1 MLYTPSEVETSFLS
15 IDYQGLKRIG
25 YKVILFDLD
34 NTLAPYTEAFP
45 TEELKQS
52 IKAIQDEGFKIYLV
66 SNNNNQRIKTFTT
79 ELGLSG
85 AIAKAG
91 KPDANKIL
99 KFLKENSI
107 KPNEVIAV
115 GDQLVTD
122 ILAYN
127 RAGLY
132 SVLVKTIDKKTQ
144 KWYTKINRLREKQII
159 KKICIENPEI
169 GRKILEL

>member
-1 MLYTPSEVETSFLS
+1 MLYIPSQVETSFLS
-15 IDYQGLKRIG
+15 IDYHGLKQVG

-34 NTLAPYTEAFP
+34 NTLAPYTDSSP

-66 SNNNNQRIKTFTT
+66 SNNNNQRIQIFTN
-79 ELGLSG
+79 ELGLAG
-85 AIAKAG
+85 ALAKAG
-91 KPDANKIL
+91 KPGANKIL
-99 KFLKENSI
+99 QFLREKNI
-107 KPNEVIAV
+107 KPSEVIAV

-144 KWYTKINRLREKQII
+144 KWYTKINRLREKKII
-159 KKICIENPEI
+159 KKICLENPEI